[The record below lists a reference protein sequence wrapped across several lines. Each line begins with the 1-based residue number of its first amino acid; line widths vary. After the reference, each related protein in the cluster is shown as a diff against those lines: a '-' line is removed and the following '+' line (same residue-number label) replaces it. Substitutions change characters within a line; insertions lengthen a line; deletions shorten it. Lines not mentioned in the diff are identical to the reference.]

1 MVRLMAFCDRT
12 LGNSSLVLCYD
23 SVLCAALLWVLSD
36 CPGQRSQTLVV
47 SLEAHTRW
55 VVESYPFSSS

>member
-23 SVLCAALLWVLSD
+23 SVLCVALLWVLSD
-36 CPGQRSQTLVV
+36 CPGSEVANTGGIFG
-47 SLEAHTRW
+47 SP
-55 VVESYPFSSS
+55 Y